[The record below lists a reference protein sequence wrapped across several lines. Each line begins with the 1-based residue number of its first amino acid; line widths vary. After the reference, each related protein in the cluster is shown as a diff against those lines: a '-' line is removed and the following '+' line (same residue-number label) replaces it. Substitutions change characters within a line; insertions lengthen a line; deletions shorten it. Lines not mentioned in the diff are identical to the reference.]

1 MIYFKNNEWHLCTEK
16 VKYNQGGAS
25 LENYVGTEGKQWWTD
40 FENKHKDMNIIEFL
54 DVTST
59 DKQLARLQEVNEL
72 GVGDGFSDTLRGY
85 IADGVFP
92 NEANHILK
100 DLENKLLK
108 KEIEQ
113 LQTKLTLANQVADF
127 QEELIVELA
136 MQVY

>member
-1 MIYFKNNEWHLCTEK
+1 MIYFKSNEWHLCTSK
-16 VKYNQGGAS
+16 VKYKQGGIS
-25 LENYVGTEGKQWWTD
+25 LENYVGAEGEQWWTD
-40 FENKHKDMNIIEFL
+40 FENKHKDMNIVEFL
-54 DVTST
+54 DVEST
-59 DKQLARLQEVNEL
+59 DKQLSRLQEVNEL
-72 GVGDGFSDTLRGY
+72 GVGDGFSDTLTGY

-113 LQTKLTLANQVADF
+113 LQTKLTLANQVAEF